1 MCSLPRAQIP
11 GVRRPIS
18 GLTAVHTVRVRA
30 FRLIASLPGLAT
42 PPFSS
47 LSLIPACM
55 GCAMA
60 SHPSLVAQRGVCRL
74 LNCHA
79 CCPRWVSGSLGPGC
93 LQCRRGSHRSKVLQ
107 PANGRSPFVFK
118 LFTEDY
124 RIVASTDGLSLDFYS
139 VTRGPWVREG
149 LLGRAGTTL
158 SSFCS
163 YNGLLA

>member
-1 MCSLPRAQIP
+1 MCSLPRARIP
-11 GVRRPIS
+11 GVRRPIF

-55 GCAMA
+55 VCAMA
-60 SHPSLVAQRGVCRL
+60 PHPPLVAQRGVCRL
-74 LNCHA
+74 LNYHA
-79 CCPRWVSGSLGPGC
+79 CSPAGFPVAWGAGASSADRARIGAKFSC
-93 LQCRRGSHRSKVLQ
+93 LL
-107 PANGRSPFVFK
+107 NGRSPFVFK